1 MSTILS
7 GPELKKTAE
16 AFCLRQCYRG
26 AAVECGSRGP
36 GQFELNELAGSKKA
50 QLLQREGATCE
61 FMFLSNPWYLK
72 VLMGSLGSHQ

>member
-1 MSTILS
+1 MSAILS

-36 GQFELNELAGSKKA
+36 GQFELNELAGSKEA

-61 FMFLSNPWYLK
+61 FMFLSNLWYLK
-72 VLMGSLGSHQ
+72 VLIGSLGSHQ

>member
-1 MSTILS
+1 MSTNLS

-16 AFCLRQCYRG
+16 AFCLRQRYRR

-36 GQFELNELAGSKKA
+36 GQFELNALAGSKEA

-72 VLMGSLGSHQ
+72 VSIGSLGSHQ